1 MAKIVSV
8 WEVMHLTSPSYLF
21 DLKVHLYFS
30 QKNQEEGQQSQILFL
45 WKEEEVLYNS
55 KHEKY
60 YNKDEKQRAWKRIPS
75 KLISRGFSEIA
86 DAQISEKI
94 TSIPRYYSS
103 SRKKKRQK
111 LVMPEPQMSM
121 FYVSFWR
128 FINDLDLLNDNLIPI
143 KSYSSIDL
151 ETEDPAGNNMFKVNN
166 RNTRTRGE
174 ICSKLTIKIPDR
186 RHWRRSS
193 IFIANFEQISHLVL
207 VFLLLTLISKCRLGR
222 LFHLGKVVGI

>member
-1 MAKIVSV
+1 M
-8 WEVMHLTSPSYLF
+8 TSKYTFTS
-21 DLKVHLYFS
+21 LKKY
-30 QKNQEEGQQSQILFL
+30 QGEGQQSQILFL
-45 WKEEEVLYNS
+45 WKEEVVLYNS

-60 YNKDEKQRAWKRIPS
+60 YNKDEKQRAWKLIPS

-103 SRKKKRQK
+103 SRKKERQK

-166 RNTRTRGE
+166 RNTRTRGKM
-174 ICSKLTIKIPDR
+174 CSKLT
-186 RHWRRSS
+186 SN
-193 IFIANFEQISHLVL
+193 IFNI
-207 VFLLLTLISKCRLGR
+207 
-222 LFHLGKVVGI
+222 LF

>member
-1 MAKIVSV
+1 
-8 WEVMHLTSPSYLF
+8 
-21 DLKVHLYFS
+21 
-30 QKNQEEGQQSQILFL
+30 
-45 WKEEEVLYNS
+45 
-55 KHEKY
+55 
-60 YNKDEKQRAWKRIPS
+60 
-75 KLISRGFSEIA
+75 
-86 DAQISEKI
+86 
-94 TSIPRYYSS
+94 
-103 SRKKKRQK
+103 
-111 LVMPEPQMSM
+111 MPEPQMSM

>member
-1 MAKIVSV
+1 
-8 WEVMHLTSPSYLF
+8 
-21 DLKVHLYFS
+21 
-30 QKNQEEGQQSQILFL
+30 
-45 WKEEEVLYNS
+45 
-55 KHEKY
+55 
-60 YNKDEKQRAWKRIPS
+60 
-75 KLISRGFSEIA
+75 
-86 DAQISEKI
+86 
-94 TSIPRYYSS
+94 
-103 SRKKKRQK
+103 
-111 LVMPEPQMSM
+111 MPEPQMSM

-174 ICSKLTIKIPDR
+174 ICSKLTIN
-186 RHWRRSS
+186 